1 VGNKQD
7 KKLDIR
13 PSFLFRVTNNSS
25 PSLGI
30 FATSSSLMT
39 ERARRPGSLF
49 SVVRKHCSASQK
61 LKRLEPV
68 RTGSSG
74 RAVQSFWAHAFVPE
88 VGIGHS
94 RLIFCFWFDKLTI
107 AKYLTP
113 LTSTRPGRFADS
125 VGARFDSHSNTKILK
140 PKCIHIWVKVFYVP
154 EVGIEPYRFST
165 PIVPNL
171 FLYK

>member
-1 VGNKQD
+1 MSDMWETSKIKNWVQD
-7 KKLDIR
+7 LVFYFGSQIIPRRRSEFSRPRLAVFCGQKTLLRLTKAKKSKGVC
-13 PSFLFRVTNNSS
+13 SF
-25 PSLGI
+25 
-30 FATSSSLMT
+30 
-39 ERARRPGSLF
+39 
-49 SVVRKHCSASQK
+49 Q
-61 LKRLEPV
+61 
-68 RTGSSG
+68 
-74 RAVQSFWAHAFVPE
+74 AHAFVPE

-154 EVGIEPYRFST
+154 EVGIEPTSLARHDFKSCAYTYSATRANEKYLSFKNN
-165 PIVPNL
+165 I
-171 FLYK
+171 